1 MSSSNIFD
9 LITFPPKTSIASW
22 FSSLDFLAS
31 QQPPHQLS
39 LKGQH
44 SKSNIFYPIKL
55 VSNIFLSFVLP
66 HHPHPPRTSCLHSS
80 LLHQFSPRQD
90 IPWLKT
96 EGWSGN
102 TKSNIFNPIKLVSNI
117 FLSFVLSHHPHPPWT
132 SCLHS
137 SFLHQLSPR
146 QDLPWLKT
154 EGWSG
159 NTKSNIINPIK
170 LVSNIVFS
178 FAHGYWR
185 HFLHFIKLSAIYRR
199 RNNTIS

>member
-1 MSSSNIFD
+1 MLIFWGGKLVGAD
-9 LITFPPKTSIASW
+9 FYAFCNYAPLRSLPTSFASQ
-22 FSSLDFLAS
+22 FSSLDFLAFQGAS
-31 QQPPHQLS
+31 LIS
-39 LKGQH
+39 FTLKGQH
-44 SKSNIFYPIKL
+44 
-55 VSNIFLSFVLP
+55 
-66 HHPHPPRTSCLHSS
+66 
-80 LLHQFSPRQD
+80 
-90 IPWLKT
+90 
-96 EGWSGN
+96 
-102 TKSNIFNPIKLVSNI
+102 TKSKIFDPIKLVSNI

-185 HFLHFIKLSAIYRR
+185 HFLHFIKFSAICRR

>member
-9 LITFPPKTSIASW
+9 LITFPKTSIASW

-80 LLHQFSPRQD
+80 LLHQLPPR
-90 IPWLKT
+90 
-96 EGWSGN
+96 
-102 TKSNIFNPIKLVSNI
+102 
-117 FLSFVLSHHPHPPWT
+117 
-132 SCLHS
+132 HS
-137 SFLHQLSPR
+137 
-146 QDLPWLKT
+146 WLKT

-185 HFLHFIKLSAIYRR
+185 HFLHFIKFSAICRR